1 MFPPWREKRLLPG
14 TRHLSAMSLVRL
26 SSMRGLTVSSPVASC
41 SIGRWGG
48 FCSDLPRWASFL
60 TLAIRFR
67 FAVLFYVLCYFF
79 LRLERNFTLFFRK
92 ILWYVYIRLN
102 AFFASRRDGS
112 AVLNLEFFFDEGH
125 SKSRRN
131 CCYISS
137 SICLG
142 IYFNVFARFSR
153 GRLRKVRGNG

>member
-14 TRHLSAMSLVRL
+14 LRHLSAMSLVRL

-48 FCSDLPRWASFL
+48 FWSGLPRWAFFL

-79 LRLERNFTLFFRK
+79 LRLERDFTLFFGE
-92 ILWYVYIRLN
+92 IPWYVYVRLH

-112 AVLNLEFFFDEGH
+112 AFLNLEFFFDEGH
-125 SKSRRN
+125 SKSRTE
-131 CCYISS
+131 CCYVSS
-137 SICLG
+137 SMCLLT
-142 IYFNVFARFSR
+142 YFNVLARFSR
-153 GRLRKVRGNG
+153 GRLRKDRGNG